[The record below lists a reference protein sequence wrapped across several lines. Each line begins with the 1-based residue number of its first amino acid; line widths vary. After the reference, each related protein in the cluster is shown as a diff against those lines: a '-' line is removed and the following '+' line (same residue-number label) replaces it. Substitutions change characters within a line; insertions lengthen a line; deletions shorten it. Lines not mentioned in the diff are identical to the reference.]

1 MTDTIFKAYNLGK
14 RLAFLKFSEDKSE
27 LDKKVEKTEVET
39 LTDKLESIFDNVRT
53 NPVNTDIIDSS
64 ERSSTPTWGDKIE
77 LETNSNTGIN
87 V

>member
-1 MTDTIFKAYNLGK
+1 MTDNIVKAYNLGK
-14 RLAFLKFSEDKSE
+14 RLAFLKFSQDKSE
-27 LDKKVEKTEVET
+27 SDEVSDKNEVDT
-39 LTDKLESIFDNVRT
+39 LTDKLELIFDNIRT

-64 ERSSTPTWGDKIE
+64 ERASTPTWGDKIE